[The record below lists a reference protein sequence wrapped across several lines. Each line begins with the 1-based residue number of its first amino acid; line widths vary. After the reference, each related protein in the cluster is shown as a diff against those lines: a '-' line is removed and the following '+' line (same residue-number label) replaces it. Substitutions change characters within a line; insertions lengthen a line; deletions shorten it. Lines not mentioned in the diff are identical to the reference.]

1 MSKLYPWAEAASAY
15 QIDYQKEYDNGVR
28 GVLFD
33 VDNTLVRHGEPAT
46 KQAKELFEH
55 LRSIGL
61 KTCIISNNKEPRVSP
76 FAKEVGSDYIY
87 KAGKPSVRGY
97 EDAMKRIHTTP
108 DTTIFIGDQIFTDIY
123 GANRAGIRTYLVQP
137 IHPKEEIQIVL
148 KRYFFFK
155 EKWYNQKELAKSG
168 PSSFFTTGGISDEFN
183 CFDWLY
189 GSRKD
194 NSRKRACKKRIR
206 AD

>member
-46 KQAKELFEH
+46 KQAKKLFEH

-87 KAGKPSVRGY
+87 KAGKPNPKNYEAAMVRMGSNR
-97 EDAMKRIHTTP
+97 KNTV
-108 DTTIFIGDQIFTDIY
+108 FIGDQIFTDIW
-123 GANRAGIRTYLVQP
+123 GAKKAGIYSILVKP
-137 IHPKEEIQIVL
+137 IDKKEEIQIVL
-148 KRYFFFK
+148 KRYLEKPILYFYQKKVRK
-155 EKWYNQKELAKSG
+155 EENG
-168 PSSFFTTGGISDEFN
+168 
-183 CFDWLY
+183 C
-189 GSRKD
+189 R
-194 NSRKRACKKRIR
+194 
-206 AD
+206 